1 MYIYICVC
9 DRINVKLR
17 VTEKLCLIDFSN
29 SQLYI
34 YMCVCVCVCA
44 CACVCVCVCGGG
56 GGGEGRYF
64 STLTL
69 KNLLRDTLQKVVKK
83 LKCTQQS
90 FVYLVGSCDYQH
102 LVHGDPR
109 P

>member
-34 YMCVCVCVCA
+34 YIYICVCVCVCA
-44 CACVCVCVCGGG
+44 CACVCVCVWGGG
-56 GGGEGRYF
+56 KGGREVF
-64 STLTL
+64 F
-69 KNLLRDTLQKVVKK
+69 NFDFKK
-83 LKCTQQS
+83 S
-90 FVYLVGSCDYQH
+90 A
-102 LVHGDPR
+102 P
-109 P
+109 

>member
-56 GGGEGRYF
+56 GGGGREVF
-64 STLTL
+64 F
-69 KNLLRDTLQKVVKK
+69 NFDFKK
-83 LKCTQQS
+83 S
-90 FVYLVGSCDYQH
+90 A
-102 LVHGDPR
+102 P
-109 P
+109 